1 VYIDTGRSDLRGRPV
16 ILLTD
21 FNEGVDLPGI
31 SKEIR
36 QENINRYADA
46 SGDHNPIHINE
57 AYARETP
64 LGGTVAHGMLV
75 LAYISQMMAGAFG
88 RNWLEG
94 GILDVRFRAP
104 ARPGD
109 TISVSGKIT
118 SVEKAEG
125 QNHVHCSVL
134 CQNQNGESVITGIAE
149 VKVSA
154 YEDSH

>member
-1 VYIDTGRSDLRGRPV
+1 M
-16 ILLTD
+16 LTD
-21 FNEGVDLPGI
+21 LQEGADLPGI
-31 SKEIR
+31 NKEIR

-57 AYARETP
+57 DYARETP
-64 LGGTVAHGMLV
+64 LGGTVAHGMLM
-75 LAYISQMMAGAFG
+75 LAYISQMMTGAFG
-88 RNWLEG
+88 RNWLESG
-94 GILDVRFRAP
+94 SLDVRFRAP

-118 SVEKAEG
+118 ALDKAAE
-125 QNHVHCSVL
+125 QDRVSCSVL

-154 YEDSH
+154 DEDSH

>member
-1 VYIDTGRSDLRGRPV
+1 MLTDLR
-16 ILLTD
+16 
-21 FNEGVDLPGI
+21 EGADLPGL

-57 AYARETP
+57 DYARETP

-75 LAYISQMMAGAFG
+75 LAYISQMMTGAFG
-88 RNWLEG
+88 RDWLENG
-94 GILDVRFRAP
+94 SLDVRFRAP
-104 ARPGD
+104 ARPRD

-118 SVEKAEG
+118 AVEKTEG
-125 QNHVHCSVL
+125 QNHIQCSVL
-134 CQNQNGESVITGIAE
+134 CQNQDGESVITGIAE

-154 YEDSH
+154 NEDSH

>member
-1 VYIDTGRSDLRGRPV
+1 LFTDLR
-16 ILLTD
+16 
-21 FNEGVDLPGI
+21 EGADLPGL

-57 AYARETP
+57 DYARETP

-75 LAYISQMMAGAFG
+75 LAYISQMMTGAFG
-88 RNWLEG
+88 RNWLESG
-94 GILDVRFRAP
+94 GLDVRFRAP

-109 TISVSGKIT
+109 TISVNGKIT
-118 SVEKAEG
+118 RVDKADG
-125 QNHVHCSVL
+125 QNHVQCSVL

-154 YEDSH
+154 NEDIH

>member
-1 VYIDTGRSDLRGRPV
+1 M
-16 ILLTD
+16 LTD
-21 FNEGVDLPGI
+21 LQEGADLPGI

-57 AYARETP
+57 DYARETP

-75 LAYISQMMAGAFG
+75 LAYISQMMTGAFG
-88 RNWLEG
+88 RNWLENG
-94 GILDVRFRAP
+94 SLDVRFRAP

-109 TISVSGKIT
+109 TMSVNGKIT
-118 SVEKAEG
+118 VVDKAEG
-125 QNHVHCSVL
+125 QDRVSCSVQ

-154 YEDSH
+154 NEDSH